1 MFAGNDGH
9 GGAVPDGVTRA
20 VLLVAIV
27 ALAACSSPSPVA
39 SSSPPATTPAS
50 PFAPPA
56 ASATPAPS
64 ASPVATVDVAYTG
77 LSLNCRLPV
86 SWPVKSGQTYT
97 YTAGFIS
104 FPTGALTVDPAAP
117 AGSVFYDRALSRW
130 LPVYRPAVSPDGKRY
145 AYSEGNAFLGTA
157 GKLHVVD
164 VATGADRVIYSGDR
178 VYAVVDFAADGLYL
192 TAAAPEG
199 RPRGL
204 WWQDPTG
211 GAATLISSS
220 IASPAVGGGAGWGA
234 DFNTADPSP
243 GPGGLEGPMN
253 RLLRFDLR
261 TGTSSPWFY
270 KPGSNLYVMGFD
282 PVGHPLVST
291 FVVTDPSGQGTNEI
305 WLVVSQTSAV
315 AIFSGTG
322 AAIPSRLAALDGHGE
337 WFDGGSQ
344 GGTVWLSVAGSTQ
357 VVASASIDGLLVA
370 GGCIS

>member
-1 MFAGNDGH
+1 
-9 GGAVPDGVTRA
+9 
-20 VLLVAIV
+20 VLLAAIV

-39 SSSPPATTPAS
+39 STSPSATAQAS
-50 PFAPPA
+50 P
-56 ASATPAPS
+56 SATPAPSATAVPS

-77 LSLNCRLPV
+77 PSLNCRLPV

-97 YTAGFIS
+97 HTAGFIS
-104 FPTGALTVDPAAP
+104 LPTGTLTVDPAAP
-117 AGSVFYDRALSRW
+117 PGSVFYDRALSKW
-130 LPVYRPAVSPDGKRY
+130 LPVYRSAVSPDGKRY
-145 AYSEGNAFLGTA
+145 AYGEGNAFLGTA

-211 GAATLISSS
+211 GAATLISTS
-220 IASPAVGGGAGWGA
+220 IASPAIGGGSGWGA

-243 GPGGLEGPMN
+243 GPGGIEGPMN

-261 TGTSSPWFY
+261 TGASSPWFY

-291 FVVTDPSGQGTNEI
+291 YFVTDASGSGTTEI
-305 WLVVSQTSAV
+305 WLVVSPTAAV

-322 AAIPSRLAALDGHGE
+322 VAIPTRLAAVDGHGE

-344 GGTVWLSVAGSTQ
+344 GGTVWLSSAGSTQ
-357 VVASASIDGLLVA
+357 VVVSASIDGLLVA
-370 GGCIS
+370 GGCIP